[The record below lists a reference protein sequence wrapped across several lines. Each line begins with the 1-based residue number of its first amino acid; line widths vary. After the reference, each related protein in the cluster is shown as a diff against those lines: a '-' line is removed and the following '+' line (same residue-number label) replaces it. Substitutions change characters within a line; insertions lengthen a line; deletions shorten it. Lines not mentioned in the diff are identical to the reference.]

1 MFIEWLLLY
10 ENIDQILPNKL
21 HGPIRSKI
29 GVTCGYNGYA
39 IYTLLAK
46 PNGRIRSIVAKFT
59 RFKER
64 EYVRKQW
71 KTLEGSNYNV
81 YEQFPKEVV
90 EKRRRLQTKV
100 REHRSKGDTAW
111 IAYDTLY
118 VNGRPVR
125 EQGYDGDELS
135 ILSWNI
141 NGLSSEK
148 KESSDFV
155 NVIFENDLCFLYESW
170 TTITSNVSIDG
181 FVCLYF
187 YKKFQHRNVQSASG
201 GIVLYYKDHLSQ
213 GISIVKYQS
222 DTLIWVKLDH
232 TFFNFE
238 SDIYV
243 CGAYIW
249 GQDSPAYKVVNID
262 LFGTLEH
269 DITYFQSL
277 GSV

>member
-90 EKRRRLQTKV
+90 EKRRRLQPKV

-111 IAYDTLY
+111 IA
-118 VNGRPVR
+118 
-125 EQGYDGDELS
+125 
-135 ILSWNI
+135 
-141 NGLSSEK
+141 
-148 KESSDFV
+148 
-155 NVIFENDLCFLYESW
+155 
-170 TTITSNVSIDG
+170 
-181 FVCLYF
+181 
-187 YKKFQHRNVQSASG
+187 
-201 GIVLYYKDHLSQ
+201 
-213 GISIVKYQS
+213 
-222 DTLIWVKLDH
+222 
-232 TFFNFE
+232 
-238 SDIYV
+238 
-243 CGAYIW
+243 
-249 GQDSPAYKVVNID
+249 
-262 LFGTLEH
+262 
-269 DITYFQSL
+269 
-277 GSV
+277 

>member
-1 MFIEWLLLY
+1 MFIVWLLLY

-29 GVTCGYNGYA
+29 GVTCVYNGYA

-46 PNGRIRSIVAKFT
+46 QNGRIRSIVAKFT

-125 EQGYDGDELS
+125 E
-135 ILSWNI
+135 
-141 NGLSSEK
+141 
-148 KESSDFV
+148 
-155 NVIFENDLCFLYESW
+155 
-170 TTITSNVSIDG
+170 
-181 FVCLYF
+181 
-187 YKKFQHRNVQSASG
+187 
-201 GIVLYYKDHLSQ
+201 
-213 GISIVKYQS
+213 
-222 DTLIWVKLDH
+222 
-232 TFFNFE
+232 
-238 SDIYV
+238 
-243 CGAYIW
+243 
-249 GQDSPAYKVVNID
+249 
-262 LFGTLEH
+262 
-269 DITYFQSL
+269 
-277 GSV
+277 